1 VRRGTGND
9 TKLFQRTQIVT
20 HSSHPTAPSEFLS
33 SRQHSADRTVVPHAS
48 IRSSTRSRVRDSS
61 RPRHWLGAD
70 GGRMSATGNG
80 ARFGRITARAAPR
93 GTICRMITLV
103 AARIGG
109 ARMRSADAATR
120 GSAGVWAW
128 RYGMSAN
135 DGTAR
140 ERLRV
145 LSLRASAKYRTVRRG
160 SYVITETSIQRSQQ
174 ITPRQRLLIEV
185 NRPLLLQRGNACN

>member
-1 VRRGTGND
+1 MIQQINQRRRQPQNRATRV
-9 TKLFQRTQIVT
+9 KQRGELSPQ
-20 HSSHPTAPSEFLS
+20 PEFLS

-61 RPRHWLGAD
+61 RPRHRLGAD

-109 ARMRSADAATR
+109 ARMRSADTATR

-128 RYGMSAN
+128 RYARM
-135 DGTAR
+135 TAR
-140 ERLRV
+140 RARDCG
-145 LSLRASAKYRTVRRG
+145 SLVVSTTDNRACYTKPQSVGSSAGSQPQRRRG
-160 SYVITETSIQRSQQ
+160 R
-174 ITPRQRLLIEV
+174 
-185 NRPLLLQRGNACN
+185 